1 MLIFIIIRDMGAG
14 KTCFARS
21 FIRQLKNDPNM
32 VVTSPSYLLDNTYD
46 CNAKK
51 WCVDTYSMVVA

>member
-21 FIRQLKNDPNM
+21 FIRQLKNDPDM

-51 WCVDTYSMVVA
+51 WCVDT